1 MMTPIDATAQLTL
14 DDLRPLAFEEAA
26 DDPSILSAR
35 IEYTPGEWDTTMGRL
50 IETTMRDFL
59 DDAPMRVTV
68 VYLTPDEGDWMR
80 LTGELVA
87 LTAAGDAVFLGGDR
101 GQKPTQRK
109 TVPLEDIYTLAF

>member
-1 MMTPIDATAQLTL
+1 MNPIDVTAQLTL

-50 IETTMRDFL
+50 VETTMRDL
-59 DDAPMRVTV
+59 LADAPIRVTV
-68 VYLTPDEGDWMR
+68 EYLTVECGDWMR

-87 LTAAGDAVFLGGDR
+87 LTEGGDAVFLGGDR

-109 TVPLEDIYTLAF
+109 TVPLEDIYALAF